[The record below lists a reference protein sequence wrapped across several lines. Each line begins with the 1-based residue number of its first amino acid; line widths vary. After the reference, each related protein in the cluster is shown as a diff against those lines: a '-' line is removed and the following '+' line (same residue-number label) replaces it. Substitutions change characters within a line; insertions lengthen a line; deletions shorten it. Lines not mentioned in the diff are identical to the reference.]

1 MFRVISIVIAIVLF
15 VMVIDFIRRGL
26 LKEKYAV
33 LWLAAIGAVGIFAV
47 WRGLLDRVASW
58 VGVAYP
64 PSFLF
69 LIGLVFILMILLH
82 FSVVIS
88 ILTER
93 NKNLAQEV
101 ALLKARVDEMD
112 KKGAAAG
119 KEEG

>member
-101 ALLKARVDEMD
+101 ALLKAKVDEMD
-112 KKGAAAG
+112 KKGGAAG